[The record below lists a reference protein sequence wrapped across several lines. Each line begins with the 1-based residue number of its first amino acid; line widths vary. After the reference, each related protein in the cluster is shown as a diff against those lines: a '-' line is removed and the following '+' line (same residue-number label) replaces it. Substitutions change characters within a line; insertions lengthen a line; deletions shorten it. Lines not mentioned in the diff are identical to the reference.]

1 MLYLKVGCGCVAYI
15 KYKELTKYFDF
26 QHEIKA
32 EDLPDYVL
40 EYIDPG
46 DHALLGYKNHRDYAV
61 FTTKRMV
68 LFDKNPLA
76 TYKKV
81 HIIPYASIS
90 TSAIGFKPGKVEIL
104 TSLDSGYQMHINF
117 IHMDHAKKDTL
128 KEIYKLIM
136 KDK

>member
-1 MLYLKVGCGCVAYI
+1 MAYI

-26 QHEIKA
+26 QHEIKP
-32 EDLPDYVL
+32 EDLPDYAL

-46 DHALLGYKNHRDYAV
+46 DEAILGYQNSRDYAV
-61 FTTKRMV
+61 FTKKRMI
-68 LFDKNPLA
+68 LFDKNPIA

-81 HIIPYASIS
+81 HIIPYSSIS

-117 IHMDHAKKDTL
+117 IHMNHEKKDNL
-128 KEIYKLIM
+128 KAVYKEIMRNK
-136 KDK
+136 